1 MQLVNSHT
9 PIGARCSQQHR
20 HGSSQLAGRRCAPL
34 LSPARLAQ
42 HQQQRTGSTQL
53 RALPV
58 NELAHDLHTHAAAV
72 YDLADAAAAAAGSS
86 ASSSSGGF
94 LSPLTDTLET
104 VLKTIQSQL
113 NRLHVPYSYGW
124 SIICLTLVVK
134 LVTLPLTK
142 IQVCCRQQQQSAQGE
157 HPGVVHS

>member
-1 MQLVNSHT
+1 MQLANSHT
-9 PIGARCSQQHR
+9 PIGVGPQNR
-20 HGSSQLAGRRCAPL
+20 HGSGQLAGRRWAL
-34 LSPARLAQ
+34 LTPARLA
-42 HQQQRTGSTQL
+42 HPRQQGNSRQPPSKL

-72 YDLADAAAAAAGSS
+72 YDLADAATAAAGSG

-142 IQVCCRQQQQSAQGE
+142 IQVRQQQGS
-157 HPGVVHS
+157 P

>member
-1 MQLVNSHT
+1 MQLANGHT
-9 PIGARCSQQHR
+9 PIGVRSQQHR
-20 HGSSQLAGRRCAPL
+20 HGSSQLPGRRCALPL
-34 LSPARLAQ
+34 PARLP
-42 HQQQRTGSTQL
+42 HQQQRNSRQPLTL
-53 RALPV
+53 HALPV

-72 YDLADAAAAAAGSS
+72 YDLADAAATAAGSG

-142 IQVCCRQQQQSAQGE
+142 IQVCRVSRAGLTLGLGCG
-157 HPGVVHS
+157 